1 MECRATPEAEQAE
14 RGIERVDF
22 ELPNASE
29 VRRGA
34 FAFVLHNVFSV
45 DECEQMIADSEARGY
60 EQALVNTGR
69 SQVLDTSYRN
79 SSRNIYDCESLADE
93 IYSRIRAHIPSE
105 GCFGYHTYGEP
116 KRWACE
122 GLNDRLRFLRYDPGD
137 FFAPHTDGYYQR
149 PYNHPRPACSKLTV
163 MLYLNSGGGGGG
175 SFEGGET
182 RFVAEG
188 RDAGPSVALT
198 PTAGDVL
205 VFTHPVLHEGSMVI
219 RGRKYAV
226 RTDVMYS
233 ELGVAAPRTVG
244 YGGAGVAPGEASTGG
259 QQQAVHSAVDL
270 ERSPSIEAA
279 QTEANAHEA
288 TAGGAAELVPLPES
302 MWRV

>member
-1 MECRATPEAEQAE
+1 MECKATTKGEQAE

-22 ELPNASE
+22 ELPNEAE

-34 FAFVLHNVFSV
+34 FAFVLHSVFSV
-45 DECEQMIADSEARGY
+45 AECEQMIADSEARGY
-60 EQALVNTGR
+60 DQALVNTGQ

-93 IYSRIRAHIPSE
+93 IYSRIRAHIPSD

-116 KRWACE
+116 KRWVCE
-122 GLNDRLRFLRYDPGD
+122 GLNERLRFLRYDPGD

-149 PYNHPRPACSKLTV
+149 PYSHPRPARSKLTV

-182 RFVAEG
+182 RFVPV
-188 RDAGPSVALT
+188 DCNAGPSVALT

-205 VFTHPVLHEGSMVI
+205 VFTHPVLHEGCTVT

-233 ELGVAAPRTVG
+233 ELGVAATRTVG
-244 YGGAGVAPGEASTGG
+244 YDGAGVAPGEASMGG
-259 QQQAVHSAVDL
+259 QQQAVDSAVDL
-270 ERSPSIEAA
+270 ERPMSVEAT
-279 QTEANAHEA
+279 QTEAKAHEA
-288 TAGGAAELVPLPES
+288 TACGAAELVPLPES
-302 MWRV
+302 M

>member
-1 MECRATPEAEQAE
+1 MEGERAE

-22 ELPNASE
+22 ELPNQAG

-45 DECEQMIADSEARGY
+45 AECEQMIEDSEARGY

-93 IYSRIRAHIPSE
+93 IYSRIQAHIPLE
-105 GCFGYHTYGEP
+105 GSFGYYVYGEP
-116 KRWACE
+116 KRWVCE
-122 GLNDRLRFLRYDPGD
+122 GLNERLRFLRYDPGD
-137 FFAPHTDGYYQR
+137 FFAPHTDGYYRR
-149 PYNHPRPACSKLTV
+149 PYSHPTPASSKLTV

-182 RFVAEG
+182 RFVPE
-188 RDAGPSVALT
+188 DCNAGPSVALT

-205 VFTHPVLHEGSMVI
+205 VFTHPVLHEGAAVI

-233 ELGVAAPRTVG
+233 EPAVAAHRHGG
-244 YGGAGVAPGEASTGG
+244 YGAGAAQDEASTDE
-259 QQQAVHSAVDL
+259 QQQVLQSAADL
-270 ERSPSIEAA
+270 ESPMDIEAA
-279 QTEANAHEA
+279 HAEAEKHEV
-288 TAGGAAELVPLPES
+288 TASGAAERIPLPETL
-302 MWRV
+302 